1 VTARP
6 LKACCR
12 TACSTRTVLTLARC
26 HPINRHR
33 HLHNAG
39 LWERT
44 PSFPLRGRGVTHTTT
59 SVVGSHVHVTTA
71 RHDTERFFSRYLLA
85 SNDHNASPQWWQNVA
100 PDSPLGIL
108 AAVDDSQ
115 LVARES
121 KPRVTE
127 ILFYASKDPQLAQS
141 SQTSPVPLF
150 SVRALLLS
158 SDLLVPATEPTPP
171 GSPKE
176 YEEETDGIFLP
187 LPTPATA
194 EIINE
199 PPVRKRKSV
208 TETFDDAAERRKK
221 ARRKGG
227 EGIAAAAAVKTESSI
242 PPLKHRR
249 TVSISDSQA
258 NPPGI
263 RPLSRSPS
271 VASSRPTT
279 AGAAKH
285 SSLSRVQSIS
295 GPPTEDSLE
304 DKNKAI
310 ISRVVMAGMRL
321 YGLAQS
327 KKPRVRASSIAPSSA
342 VEDCLGPDVAE
353 QRKNEEY
360 RLIYHQVFK
369 GTCFAYRVHISS
381 SLLQPHTEALRG
393 TVDGLLDIFCNDP
406 LVAGLP
412 GIADK
417 LTPGG
422 RKAFGAGE
430 PKECNGTVIGL
441 VN

>member
-1 VTARP
+1 MSAV
-6 LKACCR
+6 
-12 TACSTRTVLTLARC
+12 
-26 HPINRHR
+26 
-33 HLHNAG
+33 
-39 LWERT
+39 W
-44 PSFPLRGRGVTHTTT
+44 RGNI
-59 SVVGSHVHVTTA
+59 
-71 RHDTERFFSRYLLA
+71 LA
-85 SNDHNASPQWWQNVA
+85 SDGETIEGVLSNGKLNPDCADSGQMSPCQQTPPPPQRWVASSRWWQNA
-100 PDSPLGIL
+100 TPDSPLGIL

-115 LVARES
+115 RGAHQGES
-121 KPRVTE
+121 RVTE
-127 ILFYASKDPQLAQS
+127 VLFYASKDAQPAES
-141 SQTSPVPLF
+141 SDVPPSP
-150 SVRALLLS
+150 SVSVHALLLS
-158 SDLLVPATEPTPP
+158 SDLLVQATEPTPP

-176 YEEETDGIFLP
+176 YKEETDGIFLP

-227 EGIAAAAAVKTESSI
+227 EGIAAAAAVKTKSSI

-285 SSLSRVQSIS
+285 SSLSRVQSIC
-295 GPPTEDSLE
+295 GPSTEDSLE
-304 DKNKAI
+304 DKNKAV
-310 ISRVVMAGMRL
+310 ISRVVMAGMQL
-321 YGLAQS
+321 YGLTQS
-327 KKPRVRASSIAPSSA
+327 KKPRLRASSIAPSPA
-342 VEDCLGPDVAE
+342 VEGCPEPDVADRE
-353 QRKNEEY
+353 KDEEY
-360 RLIYHQVFK
+360 KHIYHQVFK
-369 GTCFAYRVHISS
+369 GTCFAYREHMPA
-381 SLLQPHTEALRG
+381 SLLQPHIDALRG

-412 GIADK
+412 GMADK

-422 RKAFGAGE
+422 RKAFGAGGPSGSE
-430 PKECNGTVIGL
+430 GNVVGRVE
-441 VN
+441 

>member
-1 VTARP
+1 MGYIRRKQERQRANVT
-6 LKACCR
+6 L
-12 TACSTRTVLTLARC
+12 STDTDTSTTLGC
-26 HPINRHR
+26 
-33 HLHNAG
+33 G
-39 LWERT
+39 KG
-44 PSFPLRGRGVTHTTT
+44 PLRFLSVVEVSRIPLYL
-59 SVVGSHVHVTTA
+59 VVGSHLHVTSS
-71 RHDTERFFSRYLLA
+71 RPDTERFFSRYLLA
-85 SNDHNASPQWWQNVA
+85 SHNATPQWWQNA
-100 PDSPLGIL
+100 TPDSPLGVL

-115 LVARES
+115 LGAREG
-121 KPRVTE
+121 KPQVTE
-127 ILFYASKDPQLAQS
+127 ILFYASRDPQPAQS
-141 SQTSPVPLF
+141 PQTSPIPLF

-158 SDLLVPATEPTPP
+158 SDLLVRAAEPTSPS
-171 GSPKE
+171 SPKE

-187 LPTPATA
+187 LPTSATV

-208 TETFDDAAERRKK
+208 NETFDDAAERRKK

-227 EGIAAAAAVKTESSI
+227 EGVAAAAAVKTESSI
-242 PPLKHRR
+242 PSLKHRR

-295 GPPTEDSLE
+295 GTSTEDSVE
-304 DKNKAI
+304 DKNKSI

-321 YGLAQS
+321 YGLTQS
-327 KKPRVRASSIAPSSA
+327 KKPRLRASSTALSPAI
-342 VEDCLGPDVAE
+342 EGCLEPDVAD
-353 QRKNEEY
+353 QRRDEEY
-360 RLIYHQVFK
+360 KLMYHQVFK
-369 GTCFAYRVHISS
+369 GTCFAYRVHMPASS
-381 SLLQPHTEALRG
+381 LQPHTEALRG
-393 TVDGLLDIFCNDP
+393 TVDGILDIFCNDP

-430 PKECNGTVIGL
+430 PQGCLGTVLGL
-441 VN
+441 AE

>member
-1 VTARP
+1 MSAVWRGNIVGNDGENVTLSTDTDTSTTLGCANGSLRFLSVVEVSRIP
-6 LKACCR
+6 L
-12 TACSTRTVLTLARC
+12 
-26 HPINRHR
+26 
-33 HLHNAG
+33 HL
-39 LWERT
+39 
-44 PSFPLRGRGVTHTTT
+44 
-59 SVVGSHVHVTTA
+59 VVGSNLHVTTS
-71 RHDTERFFSRYLLA
+71 RPDTERFFSRYLLA
-85 SNDHNASPQWWQNVA
+85 SHAHQASQKWWQNA
-100 PDSPLGIL
+100 RPDSPLGIL

-115 LVARES
+115 LVAREG

-127 ILFYASKDPQLAQS
+127 ILFYASKDPQPAQS

-158 SDLLVPATEPTPP
+158 SDLLVQVAEPTPP
-171 GSPKE
+171 SSPKE

-187 LPTPATA
+187 LPTSATV

-208 TETFDDAAERRKK
+208 NETFDDAAERRKK

-227 EGIAAAAAVKTESSI
+227 EGVAAAAAVKTESSI
-242 PPLKHRR
+242 PSLKHRR

-258 NPPGI
+258 NPSGI
-263 RPLSRSPS
+263 RPISRSPS
-271 VASSRPTT
+271 VASSRPAT

-295 GPPTEDSLE
+295 GPSTEDSLE

-327 KKPRVRASSIAPSSA
+327 KKPRLRASSTAPSPA
-342 VEDCLGPDVAE
+342 VEGCPEPDVADR
-353 QRKNEEY
+353 QKDEEY
-360 RLIYHQVFK
+360 KLIYHQVFK
-369 GTCFAYRVHISS
+369 GTCFAYREHIIV

-393 TVDGLLDIFCNDP
+393 TVDGLLDIYCNDP
-406 LVAGLP
+406 LKASLP
-412 GIADK
+412 GTADK

-422 RKAFGAGE
+422 RKAFGAGK
-430 PKECNGTVIGL
+430 PSGSDGDVVGR
-441 VN
+441 VQ